1 MGAGLTLSKRSGQ
14 PDDALVAS
22 RLVYDSD
29 PPYYDF
35 LFASERAALS
45 ALNRLWLE
53 KTGSLSHAGMTVW
66 LETGQLTALASHYP
80 AQQAAVLDET
90 DEALLAADDEC
101 LGRSAKLAWLFPHI
115 PAQAW
120 YLRTLAVAS
129 RLRGRGA
136 GSLILQD
143 IAGTALRRGATELHT
158 DVDSGNPGA
167 VRFYLRHGF
176 EIVTETR
183 VPMLEPFN
191 LPASYRMVKKLA

>member
-1 MGAGLTLSKRSGQ
+1 MLSKCIGL
-14 PDDALVAS
+14 PGDAQAATS
-22 RLVYDSD
+22 LVYDSD

-35 LFASERAALS
+35 LFASQCAALS
-45 ALNRLWLE
+45 VLSRLWQE
-53 KTGSLSHAGMTVW
+53 KTGSLSHAGMSVW
-66 LETGQLTALASHYP
+66 QEANELVALASHYP
-80 AQQAAVLDET
+80 AQRAVVLDDA

-101 LGRSAKLAWLFPHI
+101 LHRSAKLAWLFPHI

-120 YLRTLAVAS
+120 YLRTLAVAP
-129 RLRGRGA
+129 RLRGQGA

-143 IAGTALRRGATELHT
+143 IAGTALQQGATELHT

-176 EIVTETR
+176 EIVAETR

-191 LPASYRMVKKLA
+191 LPPSFRMVKKLA